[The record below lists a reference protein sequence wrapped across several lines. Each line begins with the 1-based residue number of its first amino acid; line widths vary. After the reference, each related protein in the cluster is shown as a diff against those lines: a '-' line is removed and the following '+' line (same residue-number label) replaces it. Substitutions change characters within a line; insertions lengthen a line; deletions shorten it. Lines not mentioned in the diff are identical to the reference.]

1 MSLFGKLFKKNG
13 ENISSKNVEDFV
25 SLTRVYVQ
33 SVIAANLGIT
43 NIRFVPDVANFK
55 RLFKIP
61 TQGGRLGQAEKAAS
75 RKMLMQDYGISE
87 NFFKEIDMS
96 IKKHCRTMNDVQ
108 GYLFMYQ
115 GFSNDLMMLM
125 GNLMQ
130 WKFRVPSIFKGAL
143 RSMTEK
149 TVHDVCT
156 KTVWKKDD
164 VHKTAMA
171 VRQYKER
178 LGYSEQWMTEYVYNV
193 VMLAKKEPTHK
204 AEEKKSPAAVPM
216 ELEQHPLP
224 PFLPPNARL
233 LMLGSFPPQRKR
245 WSMEFFYPN
254 WNNDMWR
261 ITGLLFFNDRDYF
274 VEIGR
279 KAFCRERL
287 IDFLEERGIALYDTA
302 TCVRR
307 LQDNASDKYLEI
319 VHPTDIPAL
328 LDRLPQCRA
337 IVTTGEKATE
347 TLCAQFSVSRPQVG
361 TFVEC
366 TINSRPMR
374 LYRMPSSSRAYP
386 VPLEKKAAAY
396 RGMYQDLQ
404 ML

>member
-1 MSLFGKLFKKNG
+1 MSLFAKLFNKNTG
-13 ENISSKNVEDFV
+13 EVSSKNVEDFV
-25 SLTRVYVQ
+25 SLTRVYFQ

-87 NFFKEIDMS
+87 NFFKEIDTS
-96 IKKHCRTMNDVQ
+96 VKKHCRTQNDVQ

-130 WKFRVPSIFKGAL
+130 WKFRMPSIFKGAL

-164 VHKTAMA
+164 VHKTAAA

-193 VMLAKKEPTHK
+193 VMLAQKEPKQK
-204 AEEKKSPAAVPM
+204 ANEEK
-216 ELEQHPLP
+216 
-224 PFLPPNARL
+224 
-233 LMLGSFPPQRKR
+233 
-245 WSMEFFYPN
+245 
-254 WNNDMWR
+254 
-261 ITGLLFFNDRDYF
+261 
-274 VEIGR
+274 
-279 KAFCRERL
+279 
-287 IDFLEERGIALYDTA
+287 
-302 TCVRR
+302 
-307 LQDNASDKYLEI
+307 
-319 VHPTDIPAL
+319 
-328 LDRLPQCRA
+328 
-337 IVTTGEKATE
+337 
-347 TLCAQFSVSRPQVG
+347 
-361 TFVEC
+361 
-366 TINSRPMR
+366 
-374 LYRMPSSSRAYP
+374 
-386 VPLEKKAAAY
+386 
-396 RGMYQDLQ
+396 
-404 ML
+404 